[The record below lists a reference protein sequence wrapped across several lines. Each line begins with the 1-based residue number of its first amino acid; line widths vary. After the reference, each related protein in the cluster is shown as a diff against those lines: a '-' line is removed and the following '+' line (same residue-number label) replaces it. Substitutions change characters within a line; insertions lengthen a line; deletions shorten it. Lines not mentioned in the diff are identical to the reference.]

1 MATPSSLDRD
11 NVPGAETSY
20 VPQAFAIALVAEED
34 RPATACA
41 SCPAAIWYKQPEW
54 RCFCNIMKFQSW
66 TSQEEPIPVCDGR
79 EASLAKYNE
88 ALKGIDQR

>member
-1 MATPSSLDRD
+1 MVTPSSFDRD
-11 NVPGAETSY
+11 KLPGAEMSY
-20 VPQAFAIALVAEED
+20 VPQAFVIALVAAED

-79 EASLAKYNE
+79 EASVAKYDAE
-88 ALKGIDQR
+88 VSRLDDL